1 MHAVEVRNAY
11 KYYGK
16 AKDPKIV
23 LNKLNMT
30 VSPGSIYGLMGASGC
45 GKTTLLSC
53 IIGMIPLDGGEITAL
68 GHKTKANEIQKAG
81 HRIGYMPQ
89 ETALIGELTI
99 KETIYYFGKIFQM
112 DMEKLRERYDMLHKL
127 LELPRGDH
135 RVEDCSG
142 GQMRRVSFAA
152 AMIHEP
158 DLLIL
163 DEPTVGLDPILREKI
178 WNFMLNVTRTSQL
191 AIIITTHYID
201 EAKQA
206 DCCGLMRNGIL
217 LAEDTPNNIIS
228 RHEVD
233 NLEEAFLKLCMK
245 RGASED
251 AIQEEAAMQA
261 NQSNINE
268 NMQNM
273 EMQERSNDD
282 GTLEES
288 HGNNK
293 IMAVRNH
300 NNNVQS
306 RNTTA
311 SQQSQ
316 IFKRKKYA
324 WSTLRA
330 LFTKNYLQMK
340 RQPAGVTF
348 MIIVPILQIVF
359 FYLAIGGNPIGLKF
373 GVVDDEV
380 NYNDCFNSSLITTIA
395 HEDTCDLHKI
405 SCRFIHEFD
414 DSVAIKQH
422 YKTYDEAFVD
432 AKKGKIIG
440 FMYFASNFTEALDTV
455 QREGRTADDGSAE
468 NSKIQIFMDHSD
480 LQLTFFL
487 QSKFYQIFKN
497 FTQHM
502 MADCNLPIKLGN
514 VPVNFEQPI
523 YGSYD
528 TDFKHSMAPPMIMV
542 MMFYIAAGLTV
553 AIFIADRTEGFW
565 NRTLLAGV
573 TLKEMM
579 LVHVLTHSVIL
590 ILQLLET
597 IFLIA
602 FVFGAE
608 NKGSNLGVLF
618 LLMMLAYS
626 GMFFG
631 MLLSVECSD
640 LREANFVLT
649 GIATPMVV
657 LAGMFWPLQ
666 GMPQFLQYL
675 SYCMPFTLPSIAVR
689 NIMMKGYSFFDPSV
703 LKAAAIVT
711 SWAFFAIFLGL
722 QGLKRKKYSRNT

>member
-53 IIGMIPLDGGEITAL
+53 IIGMIGLDGGEITAL

-112 DMEKLRERYDMLHKL
+112 PMNKLRERYDMLHKL
-127 LELPRGDH
+127 LELPRDDH

-178 WNFMLNVTRTSQL
+178 WNFMLNVTRTSKL
-191 AIIITTHYID
+191 SIIITTHYID

-217 LAEDTPNNIIS
+217 LAEDTPTNIIS

-233 NLEEAFLKLCMK
+233 NLEEAFLKLCMR

-251 AIQEEAAMQA
+251 AVQNDAIQGNE
-261 NQSNINE
+261 SSSRNIERMDNLEMIERPHE
-268 NMQNM
+268 NKSATTN
-273 EMQERSNDD
+273 S
-282 GTLEES
+282 
-288 HGNNK
+288 
-293 IMAVRNH
+293 INH
-300 NNNVQS
+300 NNNIQ
-306 RNTTA
+306 NQNHTT
-311 SQQSQ
+311 SQEQQ
-316 IFKRKKYA
+316 QQPQLFKRKKYA
-324 WSTLRA
+324 WSTIRA

-348 MIIVPILQIVF
+348 MVIVPILQIIF

-395 HEDTCDLHKI
+395 HDDSCDLHKI

-422 YKTYDEAFVD
+422 YKTFDEAFHD
-432 AKKGKIIG
+432 AKRGKIIG
-440 FMYFASNFTEALDTV
+440 FMYFASNFTESLDTV
-455 QREGRTADDGSAE
+455 QREGRDADDGSAD
-468 NSKIQIFMDHSD
+468 NSRIQIYMDQSD

-502 MADCNLPIKLGN
+502 MADCNLPLKLGN
-514 VPVNFEQPI
+514 VPVNFEKPI

-553 AIFIADRTEGFW
+553 AIFIADRKEGFW

-579 LVHVLTHSVIL
+579 LVHILTHSVVL

-608 NKGSNLGVLF
+608 NKGSNIAVLF
-618 LLMMLAYS
+618 MLMMLAYS

-631 MLLSVECSD
+631 MLLSVECND

-666 GMPQFLQYL
+666 GMPMFLQYV

-703 LKAAAIVT
+703 LIAAAIVT
-711 SWAFFAIFLGL
+711 GWAFFAILLGL